1 VSAFMSAAEGAALM
15 GIGAVAAK
23 ISQASAAT
31 AQGEGESGDARAE
44 SDARAEAIAGKGGPH
59 DAIELGKDGNPDLVE
74 GPRTPEQNAQDAQ
87 ARDWLNS
94 EAPKGGGRTVLEATA
109 GKGIEYGVT
118 QPTDGPLGP
127 TKSGTPEN
135 VPLTNY
141 GPGENEF
148 AAHTHPPTGD
158 AEFSNADLA
167 AARTLRAPL
176 YLGDPK
182 GNLWALDPIAN
193 TIMFVSRPPIYVPGT
208 TALPDTSLF
217 R

>member
-1 VSAFMSAAEGAALM
+1 M
-15 GIGAVAAK
+15 AAK
-23 ISQASAAT
+23 VSQASAGTGQA
-31 AQGEGESGDARAE
+31 EGESGDARAE

-59 DAIELGKDGNPDLVE
+59 DAIELEKDGNPDLVE
-74 GPRTPEQNAQDAQ
+74 GPRTPEQNAQDTG

-141 GPGENEF
+141 GLRERTNSRPT
-148 AAHTHPPTGD
+148 HTHRQGD
-158 AEFSNADLA
+158 AEFSNADL
-167 AARTLRAPL
+167 RLP
-176 YLGDPK
+176 GH
-182 GNLWALDPIAN
+182 
-193 TIMFVSRPPIYVPGT
+193 YVRR
-208 TALPDTSLF
+208 SI
-217 R
+217 